1 MTSFPTTEA
10 APDPVARLDRL
21 EAYLLG
27 DPDNETLL
35 AEAFSLALRC
45 AAWTRAESHLRH
57 AQVLW
62 PDSLAWALRGA
73 EYWLARGEMQRASE
87 LLAGLQAL
95 PNQPPA
101 FTDTVLHNLA
111 FIDFQAGR
119 YAACVAR
126 LAQRMEAPNASGTLG
141 AMDVLWLRA
150 LHHAGEPERA
160 TRWASQREQRS
171 ALNGRAAG
179 VASLAALDAGQS
191 AEASRW
197 SLQDFAEDQAMPTTE
212 ALVTQSSLALAEA
225 DAAKARNFAMVALN
239 RQPSDGRARSAL
251 AFAELLEGNLRE
263 AVAQFD
269 GALQAM
275 PSHIGTWHGLGW
287 AQLMMNDL
295 EGAQASFEKALE
307 LDRNFAESH
316 GGLAVVLAMKQ
327 NAPAAQLHI
336 DKAMRLDGTNLS
348 GRFAQSM
355 LRGETAPAQFSRLA
369 ERLLAG
375 KTAPNGS
382 SLLAVV
388 MNALRSSR

>member
-1 MTSFPTTEA
+1 MTSSPSTQA
-10 APDPVARLDRL
+10 AADPVARLDRL
-21 EAYLLG
+21 EAYLLD

-35 AEAFSLALRC
+35 AEAFSSALRC

-62 PDSLAWALRGA
+62 PESLAWALRGA
-73 EYWLARGEMQRASE
+73 EYLLARGEMQRASE
-87 LLAGLQAL
+87 SLAGLQTL

-101 FTDTVLHNLA
+101 FTDAVLHNLA
-111 FIDFQAGR
+111 FIDFQEGR
-119 YAACVAR
+119 HAACVAR
-126 LAQRMEAPNASGTLG
+126 LARRMDASHASDTLD

-160 TRWASQREQRS
+160 TRWAAQREQRS

-191 AEASRW
+191 AEAVRW
-197 SLQDFAEDQAMPTTE
+197 SLQNLAGDPSMPTTE
-212 ALVTQSSLALAEA
+212 ALVTQSSLALAKA
-225 DAAKARNFAMVALN
+225 DAAKARNFALVALD

-251 AFAELLEGNLRE
+251 AFAELLDGNLE
-263 AVAQFD
+263 ESAAQFD
-269 GALQAM
+269 RALHAM
-275 PSHIGTWHGLGW
+275 PGHIGTWHGLGW

-295 EGAQASFEKALE
+295 EGAQASFGKALE

-316 GGLAVVLAMKQ
+316 GGLAVVFAMER

-336 DKAMRLDGTNLS
+336 DRAMRLDGANLS
-348 GRFAQSM
+348 GRFAQS
-355 LRGETAPAQFSRLA
+355 LLQGETAPAQFSRLA

-375 KTAPNGS
+375 KTAPDGS
-382 SLLAVV
+382 SLLTVV